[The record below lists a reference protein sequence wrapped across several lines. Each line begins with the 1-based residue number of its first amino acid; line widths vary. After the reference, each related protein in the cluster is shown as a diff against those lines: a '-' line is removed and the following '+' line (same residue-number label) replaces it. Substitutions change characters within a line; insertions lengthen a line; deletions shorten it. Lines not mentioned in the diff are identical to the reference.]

1 MPRKAT
7 SDVIRLRGV
16 RHNNLK
22 NLDLDLP
29 KGRLIVFTGLSG
41 SGKSSLAFDTL
52 FAEGQRRYVETFSP
66 YVRQFFDRMDK
77 PQVDR
82 IDGIPP
88 AIALGQRNTVRTTR
102 STIGTMT
109 EICDH
114 MKHLWTHLARCH
126 CDRCGSLVTRDEP
139 LAIWEAVRA
148 SQADELFVTFDV
160 PLARKISVEES
171 LQFIGKQGYQ
181 RILNPTVKPRHGNL
195 PEVLRVD
202 EAAKRL
208 AKRKLTA
215 LSVVQDRVRLAK
227 RNRARFLEAV
237 EQAYQFGK
245 GHLTVYSDA
254 SGTQRFSRQ
263 FHCAAC
269 DLEYRD
275 PSPSLFSFNNPI
287 GACPEC
293 RGFGRIISI
302 DYRLALP
309 DLSLSIADGVV
320 KPWQTKTGAE
330 CQRDMMRAA
339 RRDGIPT
346 DVPFRDLPK
355 KIQDWV
361 IHGEPDYGKPG
372 LSWPN
377 TWYGVAGYF
386 RWLESKAYKMHV
398 RVLLSRYRAYTEC
411 PACCGHR
418 FKPESLRFR
427 LDYTGSGDWL
437 RLSEF
442 YQLPIRDAAGV
453 VNELAGRLNLSQG
466 DALSPVL
473 CEVRNRLN
481 AMVEIGLG
489 YLSLDRPTRTLSGGE
504 TQRVNLTACLGSKLV
519 NMLYVLDEPSVGLHP
534 RDTERLVL
542 LLEKLRDLGNT
553 LVVVEHE
560 TGVIRRADHVVDLG
574 PGRGEHGG
582 EIVFNGPGS
591 ALAKAKGSLTA
602 EYLHGRKKMD
612 APPQR
617 KVTKKAARLRLAK
630 FTRNNLHEFEV
641 AIPLG
646 RFVCVTGVSGSGK
659 TTLIRDGLLPAL
671 NEKMG
676 GVAGADSNDEAGDI
690 GGDSHMG
697 SLTGWRALEAV
708 MLVDQSSLGRT
719 PRSNPA
725 VYIGAF
731 DDIRKLYADSPEA
744 KARNLPAGAFSFNS
758 AQGQCGYCRGT
769 GFEKIEMQFLSD
781 VFIKCPECNGRRYR
795 EHVLEAR
802 LTGRAWSIADLL
814 EATADEVIEFLDDFP
829 ESRSAAKA
837 LAKLQLLSD
846 VGLGYLRLGQPVNTL
861 SGGESQRL
869 KLVRSLAEAQGKR
882 AVTGPTLFLFDEP
895 TTGLHFDDVRLL
907 SKVLHRLVDEGHSVV
922 VVEHNLDLIRQADW
936 VIDLGP
942 DAGDEGGQL
951 VAEGPPEVIARNRRS
966 RTGKALRA

>member
-1 MPRKAT
+1 MV
-7 SDVIRLRGV
+7 S
-16 RHNNLK
+16 
-22 NLDLDLP
+22 
-29 KGRLIVFTGLSG
+29 
-41 SGKSSLAFDTL
+41 
-52 FAEGQRRYVETFSP
+52 
-66 YVRQFFDRMDK
+66 
-77 PQVDR
+77 
-82 IDGIPP
+82 
-88 AIALGQRNTVRTTR
+88 
-102 STIGTMT
+102 
-109 EICDH
+109 
-114 MKHLWTHLARCH
+114 
-126 CDRCGSLVTRDEP
+126 
-139 LAIWEAVRA
+139 
-148 SQADELFVTFDV
+148 
-160 PLARKISVEES
+160 
-171 LQFIGKQGYQ
+171 
-181 RILNPTVKPRHGNL
+181 
-195 PEVLRVD
+195 
-202 EAAKRL
+202 
-208 AKRKLTA
+208 
-215 LSVVQDRVRLAK
+215 
-227 RNRARFLEAV
+227 
-237 EQAYQFGK
+237 
-245 GHLTVYSDA
+245 
-254 SGTQRFSRQ
+254 
-263 FHCAAC
+263 
-269 DLEYRD
+269 
-275 PSPSLFSFNNPI
+275 
-287 GACPEC
+287 
-293 RGFGRIISI
+293 
-302 DYRLALP
+302 
-309 DLSLSIADGVV
+309 
-320 KPWQTKTGAE
+320 
-330 CQRDMMRAA
+330 
-339 RRDGIPT
+339 
-346 DVPFRDLPK
+346 K
-355 KIQDWV
+355 K
-361 IHGEPDYGKPG
+361 
-372 LSWPN
+372 
-377 TWYGVAGYF
+377 
-386 RWLESKAYKMHV
+386 
-398 RVLLSRYRAYTEC
+398 
-411 PACCGHR
+411 
-418 FKPESLRFR
+418 
-427 LDYTGSGDWL
+427 
-437 RLSEF
+437 
-442 YQLPIRDAAGV
+442 
-453 VNELAGRLNLSQG
+453 
-466 DALSPVL
+466 
-473 CEVRNRLN
+473 
-481 AMVEIGLG
+481 
-489 YLSLDRPTRTLSGGE
+489 
-504 TQRVNLTACLGSKLV
+504 
-519 NMLYVLDEPSVGLHP
+519 
-534 RDTERLVL
+534 DTERFD
-542 LLEKLRDLGNT
+542 KTSSDLGNT

-591 ALAKAKGSLTA
+591 ALVKAKGSLTA

-617 KVTKKAARLRLAK
+617 KVTKKTARLRLAK

-676 GVAGADSNDEAGDI
+676 GVAGADLNDEAGDI
-690 GGDSHMG
+690 GGDSHMS

-744 KARNLPAGAFSFNS
+744 KARNLPTGAFSFNS